1 MKNSLTNQGLHGN
14 YLIINSLL
22 FWFKIYTI
30 LKNRYKS
37 ASYGFVA
44 QLITKLS
51 TVFVEKFILIR
62 GGGRWALL
70 SAILTSF
77 GPWYWGW
84 GNGNKACSGKRQ
96 HFQYHC
102 YPT

>member
-1 MKNSLTNQGLHGN
+1 MRNSLTNQGLDGN

-37 ASYGFVA
+37 ASYGLVT

-51 TVFVEKFILIR
+51 TVFVEKFTLVSQS
-62 GGGRWALL
+62 GRLALL
-70 SAILTSF
+70 SAILISF

-84 GNGNKACSGKRQ
+84 GNGNKAC
-96 HFQYHC
+96 
-102 YPT
+102 